1 MSKPIKSMMV
11 TDYRQ
16 RFENVSNAL
25 IIDIRGIEANENNEL
40 RQELHNAGIKVTV
53 VRNTLAT
60 DAFKDTSLEALTPAL
75 TGPSAMAYGG
85 DSVVDVARALVD
97 WAKKIKEL
105 DLKAA
110 CLDGEYFEGAAGIKL
125 LSTFPTKGESK
136 AKVVQLMLSPGA
148 NLLKA
153 ATSPGSNLMGIIK
166 EIQERLDRGEEIAKV
181 G

>member
-1 MSKPIKSMMV
+1 M
-11 TDYRQ
+11 
-16 RFENVSNAL
+16 
-25 IIDIRGIEANENNEL
+25 
-40 RQELHNAGIKVTV
+40 
-53 VRNTLAT
+53 
-60 DAFKDTSLEALTPAL
+60 
-75 TGPSAMAYGG
+75 
-85 DSVVDVARALVD
+85 ARALVD

-110 CLDGEYFEGAAGIKL
+110 CLDGEYFEGAAGVKH
-125 LSTFPTKGESK
+125 LSTFPTKDESK

-153 ATSPGSNLMGIIK
+153 ATSPGSNLMGIVK